1 MIKKQQFDPDDEL
14 VNEIVM
20 KYDKHGNLT
29 KRVTTF
35 YNLDEVEKH
44 TDEYKYKYDKHGNWV
59 EKKYFAN
66 GKLVDAVTRLF
77 EYCE

>member
-1 MIKKQQFDPDDEL
+1 YDPDDEL
-14 VNEIVM
+14 MNELVM

-29 KRVTTF
+29 KRVITY

-59 EKKYFAN
+59 EKRFFAN
-66 GKLVDAVTRLF
+66 GECYMTSSRTI
-77 EYCE
+77 EYEE